1 MAEAIDKAVNL
12 CIKESILAEFLI
24 KNRSE
29 VMNVLLTEYDM
40 DAHMRATRE
49 EAREEARKEEQ
60 LYGIKVLIAAG
71 RRYQI
76 SKENIR
82 RDLMAEYSLEEK
94 DANQYLD
101 LYWE

>member
-12 CIKESILAEFLI
+12 CIKESILVEFLI

-40 DAHMRATRE
+40 DAHMRAT
-49 EAREEARKEEQ
+49 REEARKEEQ